1 MRCFDATLSC
11 RGVGNHGKE
20 KIASSSSHH
29 EAAEAED
36 SEGADE
42 EHKTQNA

>member
-11 RGVGNHGKE
+11 RGVGNDGKE
-20 KIASSSSHH
+20 KIASSSSQH

-36 SEGADE
+36 SKGADK
-42 EHKTQNA
+42 EHKTWDA